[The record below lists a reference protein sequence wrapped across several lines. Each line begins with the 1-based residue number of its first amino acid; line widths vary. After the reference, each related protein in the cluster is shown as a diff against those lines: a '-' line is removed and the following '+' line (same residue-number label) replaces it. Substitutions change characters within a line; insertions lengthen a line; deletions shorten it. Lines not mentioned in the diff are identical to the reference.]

1 MAIVIC
7 RVFLFSILE
16 QPIVNLSILKN
27 GKFTGHVV
35 AFFLFQIINLGMSF
49 LIPNYVQLV
58 NHSTSTVAGLLVFPG
73 AILGACF
80 APFSGNILDRLGAKK
95 TIIFGVSMLVLA
107 LCLFSVFG
115 RHLSNTWLMI
125 FYIISMAGTGIAFG
139 NIMTNSQKQVTLEER
154 ADANAFFN
162 TLQQFAGAVGTTIAS
177 LIVALSQTN
186 SAISFSAATAKG
198 SRNAFIVL
206 LILAVIQLIILLRVV
221 DGKQKE
227 A

>member
-1 MAIVIC
+1 
-7 RVFLFSILE
+7 
-16 QPIVNLSILKN
+16 
-27 GKFTGHVV
+27 
-35 AFFLFQIINLGMSF
+35 
-49 LIPNYVQLV
+49 
-58 NHSTSTVAGLLVFPG
+58 
-73 AILGACF
+73 
-80 APFSGNILDRLGAKK
+80 
-95 TIIFGVSMLVLA
+95 MLVLA

-139 NIMTNSQKQVTLEER
+139 NIMTNGQKQVTLEER

-177 LIVALSQTN
+177 LIVALIQTN